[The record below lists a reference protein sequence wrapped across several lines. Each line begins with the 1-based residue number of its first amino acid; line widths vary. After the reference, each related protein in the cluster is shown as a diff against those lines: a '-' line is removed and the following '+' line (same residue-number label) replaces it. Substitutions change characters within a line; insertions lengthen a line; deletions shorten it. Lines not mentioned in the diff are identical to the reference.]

1 MYILEIKRMQK
12 IAGIITESE
21 YRMFVE
27 AIHDETLEEGWKN
40 WLMSGLITLSTI
52 AGIGKVYQMDKQA
65 EEDRAKRT
73 EYYNDVLSNEIDKLS
88 DNSLTFMGYDIN
100 KITRDRAVSP
110 DSKLTPQDISDA
122 MASYAKEYMKARPNE
137 FSVGQNGGIFW
148 NKAQWSFNQFK
159 DSKTAHPYNASI

>member
-1 MYILEIKRMQK
+1 MNILEIKRMQK

-148 NKAQWSFNQFK
+148 NKTQWSFNQFK